1 MMNRQMLRNAIVAL
15 GVISATV
22 AASLGATGC
31 GGESSRDAS
40 AATMLSSVPAVA
52 VPEKLPRPL
61 GPGEQKLSPGVHVL
75 DLVSREQ
82 GRTGYAHLPRIVIT
96 LPSGWFNFNGWAL
109 NDGGTLS
116 VAFWDVAKVYPTPC
130 RWQGKPMIDPG
141 RTVEGLA
148 RALAARPLRHASRPT
163 DVALAGFRG
172 KYLSW
177 SVPRRI
183 DFSRCGQGYFESWTG
198 RGWASDRWQQGPGQ
212 VDRLWI
218 LDLNGQRLVVDAGHM
233 PWATRG
239 QRAEL
244 DRVVRSIRFLR
255 ARTRRKALASV
266 LTGAAHGLG
275 RRVARNG
282 RWIAYSTAPAVNYSG
297 SGSDVFIISAGGPPE
312 LVAGRDSGAVWNI
325 CPAFSPNGKLLA
337 FGRGTAAPRDG
348 SAIVVVG
355 VTREGTIGAP
365 RAILQV
371 TGRRA
376 RCPRWS
382 ADSSRLAYLDRNG
395 KLVVRGLGGSRLH
408 RSAGDPTIRD
418 FDRSESEILSPAGSL
433 IARLSDSTIV
443 ISRPDGSH
451 RRVIK
456 DEPNYAI
463 AGWSPDGQKLLVMRD
478 VGGGFTMR
486 AVSVDAPF
494 ASETVA
500 DYVRVNG
507 ARSWPRY
514 GDVSWQPIR

>member
-1 MMNRQMLRNAIVAL
+1 MNSQMVRNAIVAL
-15 GVISATV
+15 AVVGATV
-22 AASLGATGC
+22 AASLAATGF
-31 GGESSRDAS
+31 GGESGGDAS
-40 AATMLSSVPAVA
+40 AATKLSSVPTVA
-52 VPEKLPRPL
+52 VPENLPRPL
-61 GPGEQKLSPGVHVL
+61 GPGEQKLSPGLHVL

-82 GRTGYAHLPRIVIT
+82 GRTGFAHLPRIVIT
-96 LPSGWFNFNGWAL
+96 LPSGWFNYNGWAL

-141 RTVEGLA
+141 RTVDGLA
-148 RALAARPLRHASRPT
+148 RALASRPLRHASRPT

-183 DFSRCGQGYFESWTG
+183 DFSRCGQGSFESWTG
-198 RGWASDRWQQGPGQ
+198 RGWAIDRWQQGPGQ

-218 LDLNGQRLVVDAGHM
+218 LDVNGQRLVVDAGRM

-255 ARTRRKALASV
+255 ARTRRKASASAV
-266 LTGAAHGLG
+266 TGAAHGLG
-275 RRVARNG
+275 RRIVRNG
-282 RWIAYSTAPAVNYSG
+282 RWIAYSTAPAGNYSG
-297 SGSDVFIISAGGPPE
+297 SGSDVFIITAGGPSE
-312 LVAGRDSGAVWNI
+312 LVAGRDGGALWNI
-325 CPAFSPNGKLLA
+325 CPTFSPNGRLLA
-337 FGRGTAAPRDG
+337 FGRGTEAPRDG

-355 VTREGTIGAP
+355 VTSDGPTGAP

-371 TGRRA
+371 PGRRA

-395 KLVVRGLGGSRLH
+395 KLVVRGLDGSRLH

-418 FDRSESEILSPAGSL
+418 FDRSESGILSPGGSL
-433 IARLSDSTIV
+433 TASLSDSGIV
-443 ISRPDGSH
+443 VSRPDGSN
-451 RRVIK
+451 RRVIE
-456 DEPNYAI
+456 DDPPSYAI
-463 AGWSPDGQKLLVMRD
+463 AGWSPDGRELVVMRD
-478 VGGGFTMR
+478 AGGGFEMR

-494 ASETVA
+494 VSTTVA
-500 DYVRVNG
+500 DYVRVNTE
-507 ARSWPRY
+507 RSWPGY